1 MQESFNT
8 ATVPKSG
15 FRGGDHNIN
24 RKGRPVGKSQ
34 SKNKTNRQLRQD
46 EFLTLVRK
54 FKPHLTKAVQAAVA
68 ILDNEKSSESGKL
81 RASALIIQTYKDLL
95 KDLYDYRYDEE
106 DGEEIQEK
114 LPDYSLTM
122 LSDDEY

>member
-1 MQESFNT
+1 MQQPYNIAS
-8 ATVPKSG
+8 APKSG

-34 SKNKTNRQLRQD
+34 SKNKTNRELRQD

-68 ILDNEKSSESGKL
+68 ILDNDKSSESGKL

-106 DGEEIQEK
+106 EGNKIQEE
-114 LPDYSLTM
+114 LPSSHTANL
-122 LSDDEY
+122 

>member
-1 MQESFNT
+1 MQEPYNIAS
-8 ATVPKSG
+8 APKPG

-34 SKNKTNRQLRQD
+34 SKNKTNRELRQD

-68 ILDNEKSSESGKL
+68 ILDNNKSSESGKL

-106 DGEEIQEK
+106 EGNKIQEE
-114 LPDYSLTM
+114 LPSYSMTM
-122 LSDDEY
+122 LDDDE

>member
-1 MQESFNT
+1 MQEPYNIAS
-8 ATVPKSG
+8 APKPG

-34 SKNKTNRQLRQD
+34 SKNKTNRELRQD

-54 FKPHLTKAVQAAVA
+54 FKPHLTKAVQAAVV
-68 ILDNEKSSESGKL
+68 ILDNNKSSESGKL

-106 DGEEIQEK
+106 EGNKIQEE
-114 LPDYSLTM
+114 LPSYSMTM
-122 LSDDEY
+122 SVS